1 MTKFNQNKNS
11 KEQNDQNRNR
21 KEEKDSRS
29 KKWALKLT
37 ILGDPAVG
45 KTSLIDKYITGTFK
59 TNYQPTLGVN
69 ILIKDIKIEEE
80 NSIIRLLLWDL
91 AGQAKY
97 ELTRNMFF
105 QGSAG
110 SLLVYDLTRSST
122 FESISS
128 KWLEDFK
135 KYAKPDGV
143 YILIGNKLDL
153 KDLIQVSSG
162 EGKKLSQEIKAVDFI
177 ETSAKDGENV
187 EDAFRKLVSHILNK
201 NRNKLE

>member
-1 MTKFNQNKNS
+1 MTELNQNKDKEKQNNS
-11 KEQNDQNRNR
+11 RG
-21 KEEKDSRS
+21 

-37 ILGDPAVG
+37 VLGDPAVG
-45 KTSLIDKYITGTFK
+45 KTSLIDKYITGAFK

-69 ILIKDIKIEEE
+69 ILTKDIKIEEE

-91 AGQAKY
+91 AGQSKY

-110 SLLVYDLTRSST
+110 SLLVYDITRYST
-122 FESISS
+122 FERISS

-135 KYAKPDGV
+135 KYGRPDGT

-153 KDLIQVSSG
+153 KDLIKVSSE
-162 EGKKLSQEIKAVDFI
+162 EGQKLSKEIKAVDFI

-187 EDAFRKLVSHILNK
+187 ESAFRKLVSHILNK
-201 NRNKLE
+201 NRNNLE